1 MYPHWLIQSYTETAK
16 GNTRLLLQPTSS
28 TWLGYS
34 PRLNTPHMGDSE
46 LALFWSIC
54 SCGPLVG
61 GKKKKRRTNSH
72 LHMSPKTFWV
82 DEISSF
88 LLSFERDWK
97 SGISI
102 SINIEESGLEVLS
115 VASRICCKVSFTYI
129 DKKKGHIFLH
139 VQCKNVLLCLTT
151 RSLNRVTKPNKI
163 LACFISILCIMPA
176 LKAGLH

>member
-115 VASRICCKVSFTYI
+115 ELLPEYAAKSALPILI
-129 DKKKGHIFLH
+129 KKGHIFLH

>member
-61 GKKKKRRTNSH
+61 GKKKRRTNSH

-97 SGISI
+97 TGISV

-115 VASRICCKVSFTYI
+115 ELLPEYAAKSALPILI
-129 DKKKGHIFLH
+129 KKGHIFLH